1 MLKDLIKSQK
11 VKQKTI
17 SEYFNV
23 TPGLISQWCS
33 GKCEP
38 KICQLKP
45 LSKILNVDLET
56 LINCFSNRSEV
67 EA

>member
-1 MLKDLIKSQK
+1 MLKQLMKSQA
-11 VKQKTI
+11 VKQEAI
-17 SEYFNV
+17 ASELQV
-23 TPGLISQWCS
+23 TQSLVSQWCT